1 MIEYMTRILEF
12 RDTDLDWLSQWIL
25 KTLRYSPQ
33 YHSVQSLCREY
44 NEFEAVTES
53 KVRRRLRKLEDI
65 ELVDVDTHRVAPNVN
80 PKKLYQLNGDGRC
93 YVERMEEKLAHPPHH
108 KESERLEYL
117 RKETDVLEHYVRQLV
132 ETAEENGKTI
142 EPF

>member
-1 MIEYMTRILEF
+1 MTRTLEY
-12 RDTDLDWLSQWIL
+12 RSTRLDWLSQWMV

-80 PKKLYQLNGDGRC
+80 PKKLYQLSDDGQY
-93 YVERMEEKLAHPPHH
+93 YVSEMDEKLAQPPHYE
-108 KESERLEYL
+108 ESEMLQYL
-117 RKETDVLEHYVRQLV
+117 KQETDVLEYYIRQLIQN
-132 ETAEENGKTI
+132 AEENGDTI
-142 EPF
+142 EAW

>member
-1 MIEYMTRILEF
+1 MV
-12 RDTDLDWLSQWIL
+12 
-25 KTLRYSPQ
+25 KTLRYTPQ

-53 KVRRRLRKLEDI
+53 KVRRRLRKLENA

-80 PKKLYQLNGDGRC
+80 PKKLYMLSDDGRC
-93 YVERMEEKLAHPPHH
+93 YAERMDKKLAQPPHH
-108 KESERLEYL
+108 EQSERLEYL

-132 ETAEENGKTI
+132 NNAEDDGRTI
-142 EPF
+142 EPW

>member
-1 MIEYMTRILEF
+1 MTRTLEF
-12 RDTDLDWLSQWIL
+12 RETRLDWLSQWIL

-80 PKKLYQLNGDGRC
+80 PKYLYQLSSDGRC
-93 YVERMEEKLAHPPHH
+93 YVERMEEKLAYPPHH
-108 KESERLEYL
+108 EESEMLQYL
-117 RKETDVLEHYVRQLV
+117 KQETDVLEHYVKQLV
-132 ETAEENGKTI
+132 DTAEENGDTI
-142 EPF
+142 EAW

>member
-1 MIEYMTRILEF
+1 MTRTLEF
-12 RDTDLDWLSQWIL
+12 RGINLDWLSQWIL

-80 PKKLYQLNGDGRC
+80 PKKLYQLSDDGRC
-93 YVERMEEKLAHPPHH
+93 YVERMEKKLAYPPHH
-108 KESERLEYL
+108 EESEMLQYL
-117 RKETDVLEHYVRQLV
+117 KQETDVLEYYIRQLIQN
-132 ETAEENGKTI
+132 AEENGDTI
-142 EPF
+142 EAW

>member
-1 MIEYMTRILEF
+1 MV
-12 RDTDLDWLSQWIL
+12 

-65 ELVDVDTHRVAPNVN
+65 KLVDVDTHRVAPNVN
-80 PKKLYQLNGDGRC
+80 SKKLYQLSDDGRC
-93 YVERMEEKLAHPPHH
+93 YAERMDEKLAQPPHH
-108 KESERLEYL
+108 EQSKMLQYL
-117 RKETDVLEHYVRQLV
+117 NQETDVLEHYVKQLI
-132 ETAEENGKTI
+132 ETAEENGETI